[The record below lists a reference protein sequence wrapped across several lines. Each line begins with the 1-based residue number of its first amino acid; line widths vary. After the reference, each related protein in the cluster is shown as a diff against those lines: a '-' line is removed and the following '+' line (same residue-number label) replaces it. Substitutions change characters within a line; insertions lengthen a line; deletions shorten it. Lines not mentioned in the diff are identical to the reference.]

1 MKSRDFCFWLQGYFE
16 IFDGT
21 CALNAEQVK
30 IITSH
35 LALVFEHEIDPAMG
49 DDKVQAKLNA
59 IHNTSPD
66 GSIMRC

>member
-35 LALVFEHEIDPAMG
+35 LALVFEHEIDPAM
-49 DDKVQAKLNA
+49 
-59 IHNTSPD
+59 
-66 GSIMRC
+66 RC